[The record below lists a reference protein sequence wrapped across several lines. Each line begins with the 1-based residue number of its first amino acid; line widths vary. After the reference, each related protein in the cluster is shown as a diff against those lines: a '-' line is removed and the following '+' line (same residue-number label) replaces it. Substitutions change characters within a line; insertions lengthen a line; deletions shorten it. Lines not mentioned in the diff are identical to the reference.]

1 MIRCMK
7 IEQYGKAVN
16 EAVCYLFADTKEE
29 VVDGATIDNMPSG
42 YTLAMGTY
50 VITASG
56 DIAFLNSDF
65 EWVWVGE
72 EDSDSRSVQSVQ
84 SDTRLLKSTPDDTAD
99 PVDEI
104 PEEEE
109 PVEEEMR

>member
-42 YTLAMGTY
+42 YTLAMVCGARR
-50 VITASG
+50 VSQ
-56 DIAFLNSDF
+56 D
-65 EWVWVGE
+65 
-72 EDSDSRSVQSVQ
+72 RSS
-84 SDTRLLKSTPDDTAD
+84 
-99 PVDEI
+99 
-104 PEEEE
+104 
-109 PVEEEMR
+109 

>member
-56 DIAFLNSDF
+56 DIAFLNSDL

-72 EDSDSRSVQSVQ
+72 EDSDSRSVSASV
-84 SDTRLLKSTPDDTAD
+84 DTRLLKSNPEDKAE
-99 PVDEI
+99 PIDEI

-109 PVEEEMR
+109 EPKDDMR